1 MSLHVVERKE
11 STDSV
16 LERVIEYRPGWLK
29 MDYQYRPEDLRRLNV
44 VEYVTNYGIPVSKSR
59 TALTNYRY
67 YYDMVRFSELCAD
80 PSIDQQVAAEMRNM
94 PKGADVAT
102 WFLENYQ
109 LKACA
114 FCAKREGKLLLCA
127 GTALP
132 TAALSTRLPIGRQNT
147 NSCVSRGRRGRRN
160 EHGRH
165 APRCTTR
172 AGEMHARR

>member
-1 MSLHVVERKE
+1 MTLHVVERKE

-29 MDYQYRPEDLRRLNV
+29 MDYQYRPEDLRQLNV

-114 FCAKREGKLLLCA
+114 FCAKSEDKLWLCA
-127 GTALP
+127 GCHSFAYCCSEHQVTDWKAKHKFVCLKRKASAV
-132 TAALSTRLPIGRQNT
+132 TAAAATST
-147 NSCVSRGRRGRRN
+147 
-160 EHGRH
+160 
-165 APRCTTR
+165 AATT
-172 AGEMHARR
+172 AM